1 VPYQTSFGLCAH
13 EMAHVSSNPGA
24 NPSPKG
30 KRAFLEVA
38 RDVLEVARQSA
49 RPTHIMYRANLN
61 HAQLNRYLH
70 RLIEAGLMTVDPDR
84 RMYSLTDH
92 GLRFIRDYDEMRQA
106 AQVSAAK
113 NAVLTQML
121 NGQSAFRLRHE
132 LSYG

>member
-1 VPYQTSFGLCAH
+1 
-13 EMAHVSSNPGA
+13 MAPVAVNPA
-24 NPSPKG
+24 ATPVPKG

-70 RLIEAGLMTVDPDR
+70 RLIEAGLMTVDPER
-84 RMYSLTDH
+84 RMYSLTEQ

-106 AQVSAAK
+106 AQVSATKSALL
-113 NAVLTQML
+113 VQML
-121 NGQSAFRLRHE
+121 NGQAPLRLRGE